1 MNAIKLLSDEGFKR
15 FNTVDVTQQLD
26 KKDSSEVIY
35 YENMAPKRNLQG
47 T

>member
-1 MNAIKLLSDEGFKR
+1 MNSIKLLKDEGLKR

-26 KKDSSEVIY
+26 KKESPGVIY
-35 YENMAPKRNLQG
+35 YENEAPRRNLQG